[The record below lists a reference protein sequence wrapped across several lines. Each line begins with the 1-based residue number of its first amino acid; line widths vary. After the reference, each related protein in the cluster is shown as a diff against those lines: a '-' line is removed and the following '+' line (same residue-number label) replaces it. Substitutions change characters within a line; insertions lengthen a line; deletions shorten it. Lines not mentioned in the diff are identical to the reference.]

1 LPWVAHSDLHDF
13 PASLYLPDTCGQE
26 LQGRVRDQ
34 RGDLVPGRLPP
45 DRELPDH
52 ACEKLVQSVKGNTKT
67 KIHNANPPS
76 LFLFLCLPTL
86 APCQNMAGV
95 KDILDMWGSFED
107 KDFDVESLVR
117 VGSGR
122 SELVWTRFGHR
133 IAGGQ
138 LPLSDVVEQLGPWLT
153 HSEQQSRAAGTGF
166 LSLLLAQLSNPSF
179 HAAAHRIP
187 QVAGLPCPCQL
198 GFFVCCVV

>member
-1 LPWVAHSDLHDF
+1 
-13 PASLYLPDTCGQE
+13 
-26 LQGRVRDQ
+26 
-34 RGDLVPGRLPP
+34 
-45 DRELPDH
+45 
-52 ACEKLVQSVKGNTKT
+52 
-67 KIHNANPPS
+67 
-76 LFLFLCLPTL
+76 
-86 APCQNMAGV
+86 MAGV